1 MKEEWEEEWAQAEE
15 EVLAEGLEIA
25 EEEVVAVAEE
35 GVKMLELT
43 DQNFE
48 QEVLRSEKPVLVDF
62 WSPTCPPCLIL
73 GPIIEEIA
81 KEFEDKAKV
90 GKLNVFE
97 NPETAE
103 KYQIVG
109 IPTIIIFKNGEIK
122 ERTTGVKPKQVIV
135 DKLNLL
141 L

>member
-1 MKEEWEEEWAQAEE
+1 MSE
-15 EVLAEGLEIA
+15 LI
-25 EEEVVAVAEE
+25 
-35 GVKMLELT
+35 LT

-48 QEVLRSEKPVLVDF
+48 QEVIKSNQLVLVDF

-81 KEFEDKAKV
+81 REFEGKVKV

-97 NPETAE
+97 NQDTARD
-103 KYQIVG
+103 YQIMGV
-109 IPTIIIFKNGEIK
+109 PTLIIFKNGKPI
-122 ERTTGVKPKQVIV
+122 ERATGLRPKQVLV

-141 L
+141 LT

>member
-1 MKEEWEEEWAQAEE
+1 MS
-15 EVLAEGLEIA
+15 EIT
-25 EEEVVAVAEE
+25 
-35 GVKMLELT
+35 LT

-48 QEVLRSEKPVLVDF
+48 QEVIKSKQLVLVDF

-97 NPETAE
+97 NPGTAR
-103 KYQIVG
+103 KYQIIG
-109 IPTIIIFKNGEIK
+109 IPTIIIFKDGEMK
-122 ERTTGVKPKQVIV
+122 EKAIGLRPKQAIV
-135 DKLNLL
+135 DKLNSLL
-141 L
+141 

>member
-1 MKEEWEEEWAQAEE
+1 
-15 EVLAEGLEIA
+15 
-25 EEEVVAVAEE
+25 
-35 GVKMLELT
+35 MLELT